1 MVCEKKDHVLIGTL
15 SELVANAMDAKFIF
29 SHLLKTALAKCF
41 FFCYSINFPDVAI
54 IVWRIDAFY
63 SRVLLIVAVVFFVCF
78 TNSLKKRLLLSHYF
92 MFSRLLCDH
101 VEHVWVPTT
110 HSSQS

>member
-63 SRVLLIVAVVFFVCF
+63 SRVLLIVAVVFFRLF
-78 TNSLKKRLLLSHYF
+78 HQQFKETLIIISLFY
-92 MFSRLLCDH
+92 
-101 VEHVWVPTT
+101 V
-110 HSSQS
+110 

>member
-29 SHLLKTALAKCF
+29 SHLLKTALAECF
-41 FFCYSINFPDVAI
+41 FFCHSINFPDVAI

-63 SRVLLIVAVVFFVCF
+63 SRVLLIVAVVFFRLF
-78 TNSLKKRLLLSHYF
+78 HQQFKETLIIISLFY
-92 MFSRLLCDH
+92 
-101 VEHVWVPTT
+101 V
-110 HSSQS
+110 